1 MDTNTVCVWN
11 KIIPINICMC
21 TTSAVKVVY
30 ATKSEKSR
38 ASLILINCDRGGK
51 NGEKTIEKKNA
62 EKG

>member
-1 MDTNTVCVWN
+1 
-11 KIIPINICMC
+11 MC